1 MSREIFVIG
10 DIHGDYNLLDARFG
24 EIKTTKAIEKK
35 DVLFVAGDAGFI
47 NSYETSDS
55 KQKRI
60 KHLNTLPFIIIVVLG
75 NHENYDVIESL
86 NETTIFNGKCYKEE
100 DVDVYYAKNGQIFD
114 IDGIKFFTFNG
125 GLSVDKE
132 KRLEYEKQYNI
143 KFWWK
148 QEIKEEDFQTSF
160 TNYLMHHVDYVIT
173 HDVPLS
179 IFKQLTPFIPGR
191 FKDQTC
197 PLQGFLQKIYAV
209 PKFKKWFAGHYH
221 PSYPV
226 TIEKLTVL
234 PIGHLEKIETTR

>member
-1 MSREIFVIG
+1 MARDIYVIG

-24 EIKTTKAIEKK
+24 EFKTSATVEKT

-47 NSYETSDS
+47 NSYETSES

-86 NETTIFNGKCYKEE
+86 PEETIFNGKCYKED

-114 IDGIKFFTFNG
+114 IDGTKIFTFNG
-125 GLSVDKE
+125 GLSVDKQV
-132 KRLEYEKQYNI
+132 RLEYEKQYKI
-143 KFWWK
+143 KFWWE
-148 QEIKEEDFQTSF
+148 QEIKPEDFPAAF
-160 TNYLMHHVDYVIT
+160 NNYFIHHVDYVIT

-179 IFKQLTPFIPGR
+179 VFKKLTPFIPGR

-197 PLQGFLQKIYAV
+197 ALQDFLQKIYTI
-209 PKFKKWFAGHYH
+209 PKFKHWYAGHYH

-226 TIEKLTVL
+226 TIDKVTVL
-234 PIGHLEKIETTR
+234 PIGHLTKINEK